1 MRACR
6 LRCTALRCATLRC
19 AAGEGVG
26 QKGREKRVDDGSA
39 GVPNTRQIAYA
50 GIKTWNKS
58 MQILAWKHEYEYVYV
73 RKVLQYRYL
82 QAAQAACLARVASA
96 SARARARL
104 CFCRPFGLGG
114 E

>member
-1 MRACR
+1 M
-6 LRCTALRCATLRC
+6 
-19 AAGEGVG
+19 
-26 QKGREKRVDDGSA
+26 DDGSA

-58 MQILAWKHEYEYVYV
+58 MQILAWKHEYVYV

-96 SARARARL
+96 SARARARARL
-104 CFCRPFGLGG
+104 CFCLPFGLGG